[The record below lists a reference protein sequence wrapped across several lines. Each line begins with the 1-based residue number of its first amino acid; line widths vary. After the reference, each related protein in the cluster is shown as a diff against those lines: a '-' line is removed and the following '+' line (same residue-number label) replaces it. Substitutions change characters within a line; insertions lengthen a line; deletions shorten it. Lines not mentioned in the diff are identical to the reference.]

1 MEENVK
7 EVKKLSYEELENV
20 AAQLSQQVQRLSVAL
35 RQSEVEGVIKRLE
48 MLFKVLEYNKSFTE
62 EFVQNC
68 AQEIEAIITPREA
81 LEEANTNEHQ
91 D

>member
-48 MLFKVLEYNKSFTE
+48 MLFKVLENKNSFTE
-62 EFVQNC
+62 EFLQNC
-68 AQEIEAIITPREA
+68 AQEIEAIITPRET
-81 LEEANTNEHQ
+81 LEEADTNEHQ